1 MKKTEQPATTSHD
14 NAKNDAE
21 LLDEAS
27 VAACDLAVAEPYNSD
42 NPDGVP
48 GVAWFDID
56 RQDAIDKCRIAARK
70 NPNNLRVRF
79 QLARAYDAA
88 GNESGALELV
98 KSAAIAGYAI
108 AQAKYGYRFENG
120 FGVDED
126 TEQAVSWYQ
135 KSADQG
141 DLYGQFYL
149 GQMYEYGTGVGY
161 DPALAI
167 FWIGKAA
174 QSGLPAAQYQ
184 LGNMYTRGD
193 EFTPPNQA
201 LGIHWYRKAA
211 EQEKAHAGYQLNLAK
226 VLVQGSGAHVDYD
239 EAAKWYLSCLENG
252 HSKSTDLAD
261 LHISTISAMQ
271 LMMKSDGH
279 YSGKI
284 DGVAGT
290 RTCAAMDA
298 LGPTGN

>member
-1 MKKTEQPATTSHD
+1 MKKTVRPVTPSHD
-14 NAKNDAE
+14 NAKNDTK

-27 VAACDLAVAEPYNSD
+27 VLACDLAVAEPYNSD

-56 RQDAIDKCRIAARK
+56 RQDAIDKCRIAVRK
-70 NPNNLRVRF
+70 NPNNLRIRF

-98 KSAAIAGYAI
+98 KSAAVAGYAI
-108 AQAKYGYRFENG
+108 AQAKYGYRLENG
-120 FGVDED
+120 FGVEED
-126 TEQAVSWYQ
+126 HEQAVSWYQ
-135 KSADQG
+135 KAADQG

-149 GQMYEYGTGVGY
+149 GLMYENGIGVEN
-161 DPALAI
+161 DPAHAI
-167 FWIGKAA
+167 SWISKAA

-184 LGNMYTRGD
+184 LGKMYALGD
-193 EFTPPNQA
+193 EFTPRNEA

-226 VLVQGSGAHVDYD
+226 VLEHGNGAHVDYD

-290 RTCAAMDA
+290 QTRAAMDA
-298 LGPTGN
+298 LRKAGS